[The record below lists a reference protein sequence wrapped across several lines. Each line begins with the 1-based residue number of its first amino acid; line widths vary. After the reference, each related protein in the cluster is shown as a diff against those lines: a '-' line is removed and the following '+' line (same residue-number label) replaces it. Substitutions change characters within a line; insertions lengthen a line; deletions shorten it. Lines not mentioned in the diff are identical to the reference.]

1 MNALATWSKARERI
15 DALSLRERLLV
26 LAALAALL
34 FTAWQTL
41 LMDPLEARRR
51 QADSRLA
58 SLRDGGGDEADI
70 AAHALTAALERER
83 ALRGRLEHLR
93 GEIRKAS
100 GAVVPPS
107 QMTAVLQEVLSR
119 QRGLTLHSLRKLPPA
134 PVIPAEG
141 DAAPQPPF
149 MQPLELVVDGDF
161 ASISAYLRDLE
172 SLPWGLYWRALDIDA
187 SGWPR
192 NRARIEIGTLS
203 ASTAWM
209 GP

>member
-1 MNALATWSKARERI
+1 MNPVAALSQARERI
-15 DALSLRERLLV
+15 DALSLRERMLV
-26 LAALAALL
+26 LAALTALL

-51 QADSRLA
+51 QADTRLA
-58 SLRDGGGDEADI
+58 ALRDPGSDEGDV
-70 AAHALTAALERER
+70 AANAMTAAFERER
-83 ALRGRLEHLR
+83 ALRARLEHLR
-93 GEIRKAS
+93 GEIRESS
-100 GAVVPPS
+100 GAVVAPS

-119 QRGLTLHSLRKLPPA
+119 QRGLTLHSLRKLPPQ
-134 PVIPAEG
+134 PVIPVEG

-149 MQPLELVVDGDF
+149 VQPLELVVDGDF

-172 SLPWGLYWRALDIDA
+172 ALPWGFYWRALDIDA
-187 SGWPR
+187 SAWPR